1 MVRQGHYDRIFIGGS
16 WVEPATAER
25 IEVISPVTEEPIAS
39 VPAGAPS
46 DIDRAVVAARA
57 AFEGGWARSPLEERV
72 GILERLRNRLV
83 QVGEEMA
90 QVITA
95 EMGCP
100 ITQSRNI
107 QVVAPLGTLDAHLE
121 LARTYPFREVRH
133 SPGGATALIVREPI
147 GVVGAVIPW
156 NVPLGIAVSK
166 IVPAILTGCTVV
178 LKPSPEAPLS
188 PYFLAELLDEVGL
201 PPGVVNVVPG
211 GRETGEHLVTHAG
224 VDKVT
229 FTGSSA
235 AGRRIASLCG
245 QDLRRVNLELGG
257 KSAAVV
263 LDDADLDAAVEA
275 LRLGSF
281 RNSGQICTLKTRV
294 LVSQRRHDELVDR
307 LVDLAHSMP
316 PGDPAD
322 PATQVGP
329 LVSVRQR
336 GVVESYI
343 DSARTEGAKAAV
355 GGGRPEGL
363 AKGWY
368 VEPTVFTG
376 VTPGMRIAQ
385 EEIFGP
391 VLSVI
396 AYADEEEAIAI
407 ANDSDFGLNGAVFSM
422 DLEHG
427 LRIAER
433 INTGTVELNGSPAG
447 FNAPMGGVKAS
458 GIGRENGPEGLAP
471 YTEPKAIGLPAALAQ
486 ALTGTH
492 ATTAA

>member
-1 MVRQGHYDRIFIGGS
+1 MWITPPFSPLWTPERRCSPSTARFQSAVSTPVGTTGAVCAKRKSTQRASDSKECCTPYRARTFKAFLCDPAIVEPLRPNQQGELMVRQGHYDRIFIGGS

-57 AFEGGWARSPLEERV
+57 AFEGGWAKSPMTERV

-107 QVVAPLGTLDAHLE
+107 QVVAPLGTIDAHLE

-133 SPGGATALIVREPI
+133 SPGGAAALIVREPV

-263 LDDADLDAAVEA
+263 LDDADLDTTVEA

-307 LVDLAHSMP
+307 LVDLVTSMP
-316 PGDPAD
+316 
-322 PATQVGP
+322 
-329 LVSVRQR
+329 L
-336 GVVESYI
+336 
-343 DSARTEGAKAAV
+343 
-355 GGGRPEGL
+355 
-363 AKGWY
+363 
-368 VEPTVFTG
+368 
-376 VTPGMRIAQ
+376 
-385 EEIFGP
+385 
-391 VLSVI
+391 
-396 AYADEEEAIAI
+396 
-407 ANDSDFGLNGAVFSM
+407 
-422 DLEHG
+422 
-427 LRIAER
+427 
-433 INTGTVELNGSPAG
+433 
-447 FNAPMGGVKAS
+447 
-458 GIGRENGPEGLAP
+458 
-471 YTEPKAIGLPAALAQ
+471 
-486 ALTGTH
+486 
-492 ATTAA
+492 

>member
-1 MVRQGHYDRIFIGGS
+1 MVRQGHYDSLFIGGS

-25 IEVISPVTEEPIAS
+25 IDVISPVTEEPIAS

-46 DIDRAVVAARA
+46 DIDRAVVGRP
-57 AFEGGWARSPLEERV
+57 GGVRGWLGEKPNDERV
-72 GILERLRNRLV
+72 GILHRLRDRLV
-83 QVGEEMA
+83 EVGEEMA

-100 ITQSRNI
+100 ITQSRAI

-211 GRETGEHLVTHAG
+211 GRETSEYLVTHAG

-307 LVDLAHSMP
+307 LVDLVTL
-316 PGDPAD
+316 D
-322 PATQVGP
+322 AT
-329 LVSVRQR
+329 
-336 GVVESYI
+336 
-343 DSARTEGAKAAV
+343 
-355 GGGRPEGL
+355 GRS
-363 AKGWY
+363 
-368 VEPTVFTG
+368 
-376 VTPGMRIAQ
+376 R
-385 EEIFGP
+385 
-391 VLSVI
+391 
-396 AYADEEEAIAI
+396 
-407 ANDSDFGLNGAVFSM
+407 
-422 DLEHG
+422 
-427 LRIAER
+427 
-433 INTGTVELNGSPAG
+433 
-447 FNAPMGGVKAS
+447 
-458 GIGRENGPEGLAP
+458 
-471 YTEPKAIGLPAALAQ
+471 
-486 ALTGTH
+486 
-492 ATTAA
+492 

>member
-1 MVRQGHYDRIFIGGS
+1 M
-16 WVEPATAER
+16 
-25 IEVISPVTEEPIAS
+25 
-39 VPAGAPS
+39 
-46 DIDRAVVAARA
+46 
-57 AFEGGWARSPLEERV
+57 
-72 GILERLRNRLV
+72 
-83 QVGEEMA
+83 
-90 QVITA
+90 
-95 EMGCP
+95 
-100 ITQSRNI
+100 
-107 QVVAPLGTLDAHLE
+107 
-121 LARTYPFREVRH
+121 
-133 SPGGATALIVREPI
+133 
-147 GVVGAVIPW
+147 
-156 NVPLGIAVSK
+156 GIAVSK

-188 PYFLAELLDEVGL
+188 PYFLTELLDEVGL

-211 GRETGEHLVTHAG
+211 GRETGEYLVTHAG

-263 LDDADLDAAVEA
+263 LDDADLDTTVEA

-307 LVDLAHSMP
+307 LVDLVTSMP
-316 PGDPAD
+316 LGDPSD
-322 PATQVGP
+322 PTTQIGP
-329 LVSVRQR
+329 MVTARQR
-336 GVVESYI
+336 DVVENYI
-343 DSARTEGAKAAV
+343 ESARTQGAKAAV
-355 GGGRPEGL
+355 GGGRPKGL
-363 AKGWY
+363 DRGWY

-376 VTPGMRIAQ
+376 VTSDMRIAQ

-396 AYADEEEAIAI
+396 AYADEDEAIAI
-407 ANDSDFGLNGAVFSM
+407 ANDSNFGLNGAVFST

-427 LRIAER
+427 LQIAER
-433 INTGTVELNGSPAG
+433 IRTGTVEINGSPAG
-447 FNAPMGGVKAS
+447 VNAPMGGVKAS

-471 YTEPKAIGLPAALAQ
+471 YTEPKAIGLPAELARSLGEPE
-486 ALTGTH
+486 AN
-492 ATTAA
+492 AAA